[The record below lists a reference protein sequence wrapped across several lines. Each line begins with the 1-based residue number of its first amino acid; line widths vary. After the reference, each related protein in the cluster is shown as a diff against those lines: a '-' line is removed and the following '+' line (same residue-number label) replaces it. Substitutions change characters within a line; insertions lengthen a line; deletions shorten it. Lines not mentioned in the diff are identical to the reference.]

1 MSLFIHF
8 SICKT
13 YYALSD
19 KGGYHRARIE
29 KIPYR
34 IRGKVPLAKYQQKI
48 KVDIGNHAKKEWRA
62 WRQRAVRIIYTFVRD
77 TIAF

>member
-29 KIPYR
+29 KNTISNSWQSTT
-34 IRGKVPLAKYQQKI
+34 GKVSTKNQSGYRKSRKKRNGEHGGSVLSESYIPL
-48 KVDIGNHAKKEWRA
+48 
-62 WRQRAVRIIYTFVRD
+62 
-77 TIAF
+77 

>member
-8 SICKT
+8 SICET
-13 YYALSD
+13 YSTLS
-19 KGGYHRARIE
+19 YHRARIE